1 MIGRPKEQS
10 EHDTVQGIREKF
22 QQQYKIAPIEK
33 QKNRR
38 YFPMFVSLDGKSVQ
52 VIGGG
57 TIATRRIKTLL
68 RFGCRIRVIAPELC
82 EDCRRL
88 WEDRM
93 IDWEERAWQQGD
105 CTGELVLAATD
116 SPKVN
121 EQIVQECRQKKIT
134 VNRCDKQQD
143 CDFYFPAVVEHDGL
157 VFGLCSGGA
166 DHKKVKDAAA
176 APPKEFSGRCRKGI
190 KKKG

>member
-1 MIGRPKEQS
+1 M
-10 EHDTVQGIREKF
+10 
-22 QQQYKIAPIEK
+22 
-33 QKNRR
+33 
-38 YFPMFVSLDGKSVQ
+38 
-52 VIGGG
+52 
-57 TIATRRIKTLL
+57 
-68 RFGCRIRVIAPELC
+68 
-82 EDCRRL
+82 
-88 WEDRM
+88 
-93 IDWEERAWQQGD
+93 
-105 CTGELVLAATD
+105 ELVLAATD

-176 APPKEFSGRCRKGI
+176 ALRKSFRDNAAME
-190 KKKG
+190 